1 VDKQARVCRL
11 QLTGHPGE
19 TLELELVAAAA
30 AGAQAVGVR
39 VGVHVKFD
47 SGMGRLGIKD
57 PAEAR

>member
-1 VDKQARVCRL
+1 MCRL